1 MKNEIRN
8 RYKELR
14 RGISETEVREMS
26 RLAAQVFL
34 DSDLYKNSRIIM
46 LYIPLRNE
54 TDTKDIIKK
63 AFEDGKVL
71 VFPITERENG
81 EITPYFA
88 EKDTVFKKGNFSVFE
103 PCDTQMAD
111 PEKIDVVIVPGIAFD
126 KSGNRIGFGKGCY
139 DKFLKSTKAVRIGY
153 CYEAQL
159 CEEIP
164 ADGLDERM
172 DWIITEKGLI
182 EC

>member
-1 MKNEIRN
+1 MKNRIRN
-8 RYKELR
+8 RYKEFR
-14 RGISETEVREMS
+14 RSISETEVREKS

-34 DSDLYKNSRIIM
+34 NSDLYKNSKIIM
-46 LYIPLRNE
+46 LYMPLKNE
-54 TDTKDIIKK
+54 TDTGEIIKQ
-63 AFEDGKVL
+63 AFADGKRL
-71 VFPITERENG
+71 AFPVTERENG

-88 EKDTVFKKGNFSVFE
+88 ESDTAFKKGNFSVFE
-103 PCDTQMAD
+103 PCNTQEAD

-139 DKFLKSTKAVRIGY
+139 DKFLKGTKAVRIGY

-159 CEEIP
+159 CEEILT
-164 ADGLDERM
+164 DSLDERM